1 MKFNANLMWFLAAFY
16 VLVAVGY
23 GVWYANTHAANPTEA
38 DLGMFPFPFEPI
50 GTAALAMLAIMAA
63 FLAFYLD
70 KTAKS
75 QGPVPEDR
83 LDANIDDG
91 ESEIGFFAPWSWWP
105 FFLGAFAALA
115 FAALAVGWWMFFIA
129 VPLALVAV
137 IGFVFEHSRG
147 HFAH

>member
-83 LDANIDDG
+83 LDANIEDG